1 MIHWKRTI
9 WLGFLSWLI
18 PLAVSFLLFPLRA
31 RNAPLFHGLL
41 SFTGLLAGGTLFQ
54 RYFRDRPITVREA
67 VTVGLLWLAVNLAL
81 DYPMFSHGPM
91 QMTMGAY
98 YSEIG
103 VAYLGIPTFAFCAA
117 RLARS

>member
-1 MIHWKRTI
+1 
-9 WLGFLSWLI
+9 
-18 PLAVSFLLFPLRA
+18 
-31 RNAPLFHGLL
+31 
-41 SFTGLLAGGTLFQ
+41 
-54 RYFRDRPITVREA
+54 VREA